1 MAETKAAPNP
11 PEVLYCTVH
20 PTVETSLRCNKCG
33 RPMCIKC
40 ARRTPVGYRCK
51 ECVSNQQAIFF
62 NAQPLDP
69 LIQLVVSTLLSV
81 VGAFLVGVLLSR
93 LSFFFLTLILGIPAS
108 AFIGGLIADIAH
120 RAAGRR
126 HGRYAW
132 IAVGA
137 GIIIGALIVGAVPFV
152 INLIV
157 ALTAATNPE
166 ATGSFG
172 AGGFLLGALFQSLGW
187 WIYVVVATGAGIG
200 RLRMGK

>member
-1 MAETKAAPNP
+1 MAETSPAPATN
-11 PEVLYCTVH
+11 EILYCTVH
-20 PTVETSLRCNKCG
+20 PTAQTSLRCNKCG
-33 RPMCIKC
+33 RPMCTKC

-51 ECVSNQQAIFF
+51 ECVENQQAIFY

-69 LIQLVVSTLLSV
+69 LIQLIVSALLSM
-81 VGAFLVGVLLSR
+81 VGAFLIGVLLGR
-93 LSFFFLTLILGIPAS
+93 MLLFLTLIVGIPAS
-108 AFIGGLIADIAH
+108 AFAGGLIADVAH

-137 GIIIGALIVGAVPFV
+137 GIIIGALVVGAVPF
-152 INLIV
+152 LLALLV
-157 ALTAATNPE
+157 AFMPGSGGE
-166 ATGSFG
+166 AS
-172 AGGFLLGALFQSLGW
+172 GGFLLGTLLSSIGW